1 MNEAPHGALKKLP
14 AKLEDAYFY
23 LNSNAGGVCDNLGL
37 PELRAELPC
46 WLPQR
51 MVSRALF
58 GDSGEATVDQAE
70 LAHEHSHPHLDY

>member
-14 AKLEDAYFY
+14 AKVEDAYFY

-37 PELRAELPC
+37 QELRAELPC

-51 MVSRALF
+51 LVSRALF
-58 GDSGEATVDQAE
+58 GDSGEATVDQAISE
-70 LAHEHSHPHLDY
+70 QVRSYPIIIV